1 MPQTP
6 NPGRILDWSP
16 RDRVSGA
23 QRSSGAVQG
32 EHREVCGKTGA
43 EERFY
48 KEHMLLRTPMVVVT
62 REGRK
67 LIGWIEW
74 YDRDVIKLHSLT
86 EPNRFIP
93 KGRIK
98 YIYRHEEDPDF
109 VEPIPT
115 PPPLVARHRQT

>member
-1 MPQTP
+1 MFDRGKPDETEP
-6 NPGRILDWSP
+6 FGCPPDPGGGPAPAPAPSR
-16 RDRVSGA
+16 
-23 QRSSGAVQG
+23 
-32 EHREVCGKTGA
+32 TGD

-48 KEHMLLRTPMVVVT
+48 KHHMLLRTPMVVLT
-62 REGRK
+62 TAGQK

-74 YDRDVIKLHSLT
+74 YDRDVVKLHSMT

-93 KGRIK
+93 KARIK

-115 PPPLVARHRQT
+115 PPPLVALPERPTGRRDH